1 MSAVT
6 QDLHGLSENNQSQP
20 NGAESPQGDIS
31 QVVQDAMQQAMHEK
45 EQQQKEAAYQK
56 RLAQQKAYQQREQQA
71 IQEATAPVVEALKKE
86 MSEDKSFQHLVE
98 DNAEF
103 PESLIQ
109 YCAETGEPEEAP
121 GIIREL
127 ANNEDYRRQLDRADT
142 EVKMRRLINKIRK
155 DILTGGSQGKI
166 PQMLQKNIPQFNPN
180 NSNNVS
186 ADNSFYKDVARR
198 HGI

>member
-6 QDLHGLSENNQSQP
+6 QDLHGLSENNQINS
-20 NGAESPQGDIS
+20 GESSHENIS
-31 QVVQDAMQQAMHEK
+31 QVVQDAMQKAMHEK

-56 RLAQQKAYQQREQQA
+56 RLSQQKAYQQREQQA
-71 IQEATAPVVEALKKE
+71 LQEATAPVVQALKTE
-86 MSEDKSFQHLVE
+86 MAKDKSFQHLVE

-127 ANNEDYRRQLDRADT
+127 ASNEDYRRQLERADT
-142 EVKMRRLINKIRK
+142 EVKMRRLISKIRK
-155 DILTGGSQGKI
+155 DILTGGSQGRI
-166 PQMLQKNIPQFNPN
+166 PPMLQKNIPQFNPN
-180 NSNNVS
+180 NSNNIS